1 MTPRFIPDLIDIQ
14 QELFELPQRVR
25 RFPLSTKS
33 PTKIRYSQERVTY
46 NKEIQ
51 TTDIEPNAG
60 STSDEEVKEPIFRE
74 RETTVDP
81 ERALERLEEESAI
94 LDREIEEEIRGLSIF
109 PFASHFFANGC
120 ADLTEEERTSIIAA
134 PEFLDFV
141 EQSSKIVQR
150 ALNDN
155 YDYIRDYT
163 SGAETGGYVPPR
175 TAS

>member
-1 MTPRFIPDLIDIQ
+1 MSFHSGCAAFHSL
-14 QELFELPQRVR
+14 QRLR
-25 RFPLSTKS
+25 LTARC
-33 PTKIRYSQERVTY
+33 SQERVTY

-51 TTDIEPNAG
+51 TTDEFNAG
-60 STSDEEVKEPIFRE
+60 SASDDETSEPLFRE
-74 RETTVDP
+74 REATVDP
-81 ERALERLEEESAI
+81 ERALERLEEESAT

-109 PFASHFFANGC
+109 SLNFVPLLSGC
-120 ADLTEEERTSIIAA
+120 ADLTEEEKTSIIAA

-163 SGAETGGYVPPR
+163 SGAETGGCVPSC
-175 TAS
+175 TASELVDLLSSQ

>member
-1 MTPRFIPDLIDIQ
+1 MSFHSGCADFL
-14 QELFELPQRVR
+14 
-25 RFPLSTKS
+25 LSTES
-33 PTKIRYSQERVTY
+33 PTNPRYSQERVTY

-51 TTDIEPNAG
+51 TADIEPNAG
-60 STSDEEVKEPIFRE
+60 STSDDDVKDPIFRE

-81 ERALERLEEESAI
+81 ERALERLEEEIAT
-94 LDREIEEEIRGLSIF
+94 LDREIEEEIRGLSIL

-175 TAS
+175 TVSQPLESLSSQRRLRRK

>member
-1 MTPRFIPDLIDIQ
+1 LTFSKNYLSYHNECAASHCRQHFRLTP
-14 QELFELPQRVR
+14 
-25 RFPLSTKS
+25 
-33 PTKIRYSQERVTY
+33 RYSQERVTY

-51 TTDIEPNAG
+51 TADLESDTD
-60 STSDEEVKEPIFRE
+60 SSDDKEVREPISRE
-74 RETTVDP
+74 RETTVGP

-94 LDREIEEEIRGLSIF
+94 LDREIEEEIRGLSTLC
-109 PFASHFFANGC
+109 PSYLVPLLNEH
-120 ADLTEEERTSIIAA
+120 ADLTEEERVSILAA

-163 SGAETGGYVPPR
+163 SGAETGG
-175 TAS
+175 

>member
-1 MTPRFIPDLIDIQ
+1 MSFHSGYVDFHFQ
-14 QELFELPQRVR
+14 Q
-25 RFPLSTKS
+25 S
-33 PTKIRYSQERVTY
+33 PTNLRYSQERVTY

-51 TTDIEPNAG
+51 TADIESNSG

-81 ERALERLEEESAI
+81 ERTLEEESAT